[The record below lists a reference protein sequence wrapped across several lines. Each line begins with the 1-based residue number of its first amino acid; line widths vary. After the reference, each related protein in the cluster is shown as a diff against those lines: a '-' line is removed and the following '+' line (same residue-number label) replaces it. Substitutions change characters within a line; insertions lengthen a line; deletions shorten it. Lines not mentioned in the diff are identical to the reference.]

1 LSNEIS
7 KKYKSEGLPEDS
19 IHFKFTGTAGQSFA
33 AFNAKG
39 VTMELEGDANDYF
52 AKGLSGAKIIA
63 YPSKNAGFV
72 AEENIIIGNVAF
84 YGATSGEAF
93 IRGKAGER
101 FCVRNSG
108 ATVVVE
114 GVGDHGCEYMTGGN
128 VIILG
133 ETGRNFAAGMSGG
146 IAYVYDV
153 QHKFDALC
161 NKEMVDLDTPDEE
174 DEKLLRAFLSKHLKL
189 TGSTVAKFILNDFDN
204 QLKNFVKVFP
214 MDYKRALYEKRE
226 RQISQISTDKM

>member
-1 LSNEIS
+1 
-7 KKYKSEGLPEDS
+7 
-19 IHFKFTGTAGQSFA
+19 
-33 AFNAKG
+33 
-39 VTMELEGDANDYF
+39 MELEGDANDYF
-52 AKGLSGAKIIA
+52 GKGLSGAKIFV
-63 YPSKNAGFV
+63 YPSKDAGFIP
-72 AEENIIIGNVAF
+72 EENIIIGNVAF

-108 ATVVVE
+108 ANVVVE

-153 QHKFDALC
+153 NHNFEILC
-161 NKEMVDLDTPDEE
+161 NKEMVDLDPVGES
-174 DEKLLRAFLSKHLKL
+174 DEKFLQKMIKKQFEL
-189 TGSTVAKFILNDFDN
+189 TGSTVAKFILNDFEN

-214 MDYKRALYEKRE
+214 QDYKKVLQTSVVKESVKVN
-226 RQISQISTDKM
+226 